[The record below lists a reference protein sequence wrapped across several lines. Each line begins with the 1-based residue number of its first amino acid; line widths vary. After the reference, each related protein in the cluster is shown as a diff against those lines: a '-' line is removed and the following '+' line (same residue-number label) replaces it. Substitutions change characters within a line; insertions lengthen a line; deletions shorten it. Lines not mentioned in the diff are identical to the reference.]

1 MLHPRSLVRRIS
13 SSGLRRRPSAA
24 MLVAL
29 LALFLAAGGA
39 SYAATSLPNNS
50 VGTEQIKNSAVTNPK
65 IANEAVG
72 NHKLASEAVGWR
84 KIIPGTIGTKRV
96 NKDQVQLRVTGT
108 CTSGQALTAVQN
120 NGKVTCGQT
129 SPAEFNGGQSNPV
142 AITSPTTATPITGVS
157 LGANSSYLVTANPQI
172 AVNAATNA
180 RGHIVVNCTLAVAGS
195 TTATQTRSVS
205 FDVGF
210 GNSGGGTVTATL
222 QQQATLP
229 LEVSAPSNTGAQ
241 PAQVTC
247 VRSLSGDSIG
257 TPTVSAAGTVT
268 AIQTGSNTSLPS
280 TVTNPPAL
288 PTPTNPPTTTTT
300 TTPTP

>member
-1 MLHPRSLVRRIS
+1 MV
-13 SSGLRRRPSAA
+13 
-24 MLVAL
+24 VAL

-50 VGTEQIKNSAVTNPK
+50 VGTAQIRNSAVTNPK
-65 IANEAVG
+65 IANAAVG

-96 NKDQVQLRVTGT
+96 NNNQVQLRVSGT
-108 CTSGQALTAVQN
+108 CTGGSQAITAVQN

-129 SPAEFNGGQSNPV
+129 SPAEFNGGQSDPV

-157 LGANSSYLVTANPQI
+157 LGANSSYLVMANPQI
-172 AVNAATNA
+172 AVNAASNA
-180 RGHIVVNCTLAVAGS
+180 KGHISVNCTLAVAGS

-210 GNSGGGTVTATL
+210 GVSGGGTVDATL
-222 QQQATLP
+222 QQSATLP
-229 LEVSAPSNTGAQ
+229 LQVSVTSNASAQ

-247 VRSLSGDSIG
+247 VRSLGGSSIG
-257 TPTVSAAGTVT
+257 TPTVTAAGTVT
-268 AIQTGSNTSLPS
+268 AIQTGTNTSLPS
-280 TVTNPPAL
+280 NVATPPAPPA
-288 PTPTNPPTTTTT
+288 PTGPTTTTT
-300 TTPTP
+300 P